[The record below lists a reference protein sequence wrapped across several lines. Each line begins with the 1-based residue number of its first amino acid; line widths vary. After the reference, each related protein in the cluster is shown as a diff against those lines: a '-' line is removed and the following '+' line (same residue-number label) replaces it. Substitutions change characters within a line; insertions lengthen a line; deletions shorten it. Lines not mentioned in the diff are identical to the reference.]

1 MKIAIDF
8 VGTNL
13 GSGTKTYNIN
23 FCKELEKTNTKNEFL
38 IFVTKSYYDEIKPFK
53 INPNIKYKVKSNIFS
68 KILLRLFWM
77 QFILPFEL
85 KIVGAKKLYSPMNFS
100 PLLLKYFKIP
110 TVLALHSNLPWVYF
124 NLMPGNTF
132 RNLLTKKIMELSIQ
146 NCKTLIVDSFFAKKE
161 ISEILKIDKNKIE
174 VIYLGINDKY
184 LLQSKNNN
192 LIKNFDYKQK
202 YILSILSCVRY
213 HNIIKM
219 LKGFKYY
226 LNENNIKI
234 KFVLVLQIL
243 DKSYF
248 VEIKNYIRDNFKNNE
263 IILFNNINSEYLL
276 NLYKQAQIYI
286 FSSYCEVFGL
296 TSLEAMSQGCPVLIS
311 KNSALPEINSDACDY
326 FNPDNENEI
335 KDKIYQILN
344 DNNYKNNLINK
355 GLIHV
360 KNFTCPHMIIQL
372 KYLIS
377 EVVL

>member
-38 IFVTKSYYDEIKPFK
+38 IFVTKSYYDEIKTFK
-53 INPNIKYKVKSNIFS
+53 INPNIKYKVKSNILS
-68 KILLRLFWM
+68 KILPRLFWM

-85 KIVGAKKLYSPMNFS
+85 KISGAKKLYSPMNFS

-110 TVLALHSNLPWVYF
+110 IVLALHSNLPWVYF

-161 ISEILKIDKNKIE
+161 ISGILKVDKNKIE

-192 LIKNFDYKQK
+192 LIKNFDYNQK
-202 YILSILSCVRY
+202 YILSVLSCVRY

-226 LNENNIKI
+226 LNENNTKI

-243 DKSYF
+243 DDSYF
-248 VEIKNYIRDNFKNNE
+248 VEIKNYIKDNFKNNE

-335 KDKIYQILN
+335 KYKICQILN
-344 DNNYKNNLINK
+344 DDDYKNNLINK

-360 KNFTCPHMIIQL
+360 KNFTWKNNLRNTLAIVE
-372 KYLIS
+372 K
-377 EVVL
+377 

>member
-38 IFVTKSYYDEIKPFK
+38 IFVTKSYYDEIKTFK
-53 INPNIKYKVKSNIFS
+53 INPNIKYKVKSNILS
-68 KILLRLFWM
+68 KILPRLFWM

-85 KIVGAKKLYSPMNFS
+85 KISGAKKLYSPMNFS

-110 TVLALHSNLPWVYF
+110 IVLALHSNLPWVYF

-161 ISEILKIDKNKIE
+161 ISGILKVDKNKIE

-192 LIKNFDYKQK
+192 LIKNFDYNQK
-202 YILSILSCVRY
+202 YILSVLSCVRY

-226 LNENNIKI
+226 LNENNTKI

-243 DKSYF
+243 DDSYF
-248 VEIKNYIRDNFKNNE
+248 VEIKNYIKDNFKNNE

-335 KDKIYQILN
+335 KDKICQILN
-344 DNNYKNNLINK
+344 DDDYKNNLINK

-360 KNFTCPHMIIQL
+360 KNFTWKNNLRNTLAIVE
-372 KYLIS
+372 K
-377 EVVL
+377 

>member
-1 MKIAIDF
+1 M
-8 VGTNL
+8 
-13 GSGTKTYNIN
+13 
-23 FCKELEKTNTKNEFL
+23 
-38 IFVTKSYYDEIKPFK
+38 
-53 INPNIKYKVKSNIFS
+53 
-68 KILLRLFWM
+68 
-77 QFILPFEL
+77 
-85 KIVGAKKLYSPMNFS
+85 
-100 PLLLKYFKIP
+100 
-110 TVLALHSNLPWVYF
+110 
-124 NLMPGNTF
+124 
-132 RNLLTKKIMELSIQ
+132 
-146 NCKTLIVDSFFAKKE
+146 
-161 ISEILKIDKNKIE
+161 
-174 VIYLGINDKY
+174 
-184 LLQSKNNN
+184 QSKNNN

-276 NLYKQAQIYI
+276 NLYKQAQMYI

-326 FNPDNENEI
+326 FNPDNEKEI

-344 DNNYKNNLINK
+344 DNNYKNTLINK

-360 KNFTCPHMIIQL
+360 KNFTWKNNLGNTLAIVE
-372 KYLIS
+372 K
-377 EVVL
+377 

>member
-85 KIVGAKKLYSPMNFS
+85 KIAGAKKLYSPMNFS

-132 RNLLTKKIMELSIQ
+132 RNLLTKKLMELSIQ

-326 FNPDNENEI
+326 FNPDNEKEI

-360 KNFTCPHMIIQL
+360 KNFTWKNNLGNTLAIVE
-372 KYLIS
+372 K
-377 EVVL
+377 